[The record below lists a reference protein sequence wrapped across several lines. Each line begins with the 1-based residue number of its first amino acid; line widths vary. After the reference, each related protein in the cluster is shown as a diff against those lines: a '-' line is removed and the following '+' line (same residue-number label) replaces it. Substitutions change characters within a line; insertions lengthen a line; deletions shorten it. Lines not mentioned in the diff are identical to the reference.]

1 MIKKKDLI
9 DLLKKE
15 GISLG
20 KGTVRYY
27 EIEGLIPS
35 SISRGL
41 GRGKGKV
48 AFYPEIVVD
57 IVKDLKRL
65 QSQGM
70 SLRIIKSELIRKYRE
85 WYYQEDIR
93 KLMSLKFYNKDLL
106 ETYCRTWGISQN
118 NIDVKVS
125 FPNSQTNKYANE

>member
-20 KGTVRYY
+20 KGTIRYY

-35 SISRGL
+35 PISRGL
-41 GRGKGKV
+41 GRGKGKIS
-48 AFYPEIVVD
+48 FYPKIVID
-57 IVKDLKRL
+57 IVKDMKRL

-70 SLRIIKSELIRKYRE
+70 SLRIIKSELIKLYRE
-85 WYYQEDIR
+85 WYYQEDIK

-106 ETYCRTWGISQN
+106 ETYCRTWGISPG
-118 NIDVKVS
+118 DVELTV
-125 FPNSQTNKYANE
+125 NLD

>member
-27 EIEGLIPS
+27 ETEGLIPS
-35 SISRGL
+35 PISRGL
-41 GRGKGKV
+41 GRGKGKI
-48 AFYPEIVVD
+48 AFYPD
-57 IVKDLKRL
+57 IVIDMIKDMMKLR
-65 QSQGM
+65 SQGK

-85 WYYQEDIR
+85 WYYQEDIK

-106 ETYCRTWGISQN
+106 ETYCRTWGISPG
-118 NIDVKVS
+118 DVELTV
-125 FPNSQTNKYANE
+125 NLD

>member
-27 EIEGLIPS
+27 EVEGLIPS
-35 SISRGL
+35 PISRGL
-41 GRGKGKV
+41 GRGKGKI
-48 AFYPEIVVD
+48 AFYPGIVVD

-65 QSQGM
+65 QSRGK
-70 SLRIIKSELIRKYRE
+70 SLRIIKSELIRKYRK
-85 WYYQEDIR
+85 WYYQEDIK

-106 ETYCRTWGISQN
+106 ETYCRTWGISPG
-118 NIDVKVS
+118 DVELTV
-125 FPNSQTNKYANE
+125 NLD